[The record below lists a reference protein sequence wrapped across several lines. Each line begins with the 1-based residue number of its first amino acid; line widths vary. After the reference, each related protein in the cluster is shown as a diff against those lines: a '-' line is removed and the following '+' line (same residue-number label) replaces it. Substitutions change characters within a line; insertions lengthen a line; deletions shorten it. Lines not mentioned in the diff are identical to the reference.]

1 MPALPLIGLQF
12 GRTSAP
18 ISPHAAQPINACSTC
33 TTRATSLAGIS
44 TFPLGGIGERR
55 AVASALARSAFGGG
69 VVLPIIAA
77 YTIGVYWIFRGK
89 VCKGYR

>member
-1 MPALPLIGLQF
+1 
-12 GRTSAP
+12 
-18 ISPHAAQPINACSTC
+18 
-33 TTRATSLAGIS
+33 
-44 TFPLGGIGERR
+44 
-55 AVASALARSAFGGG
+55 VASALARSAFGGG

>member
-12 GRTSAP
+12 GRTPAP
-18 ISPHAAQPINACSTC
+18 ISPHAVQTSNASSTG

-44 TFPLGGIGERR
+44 TFTLGGIGERR
-55 AVASALARSAFGGG
+55 AVASALARSAIGGG

-77 YTIGVYWIFRGK
+77 YTIGVYWVFRGK
-89 VCKGYR
+89 VRKGYR